1 MRRLAGALQL
11 VVCLSG
17 CLRAVREERR
27 EQGVDTGTLV
37 SFSAES
43 PRRWDF
49 ADGTPPEM
57 GQVVSHAF
65 ARGGRFEV
73 KAFEGERVTDRI
85 SVLVQVRHPFHAVA
99 ADAEAA
105 LVFRSVDELAPS
117 VDFLERL
124 GSAATVQRLL
134 DSVPLV
140 AFTLE
145 PGAVG
150 RSSLDPLEGLG
161 VYLPRGASGL
171 VSFVGVVD
179 DALAKKAFGE
189 WLVDHGYRPDG
200 EAAFSGPRGRLQV
213 LVDRGT
219 LFAVIGETPDELQR
233 LSEAVRRAPPLGL
246 EADGETASA
255 LADLASG
262 GVVVLAR
269 PEAST
274 RASSRVKPSGW
285 TLGVGALRFQRDSVR
300 LVARALGPKPLWSTP
315 PATRPQRLLAHA
327 PEGSV
332 AALCVDA
339 PLAELLKSVGVPL
352 DDDDGPEVRGALAVL
367 SRRVDLS
374 MSFDVE
380 GFLAAT
386 IAAGGRPA
394 PRVTVLGETQAPDR
408 LPVAALID
416 RVLSRRQESFD
427 TASQKAFQLWR
438 TRALEHPL
446 ELALD
451 ADTLYLR
458 FGRRLADTGSVDLVA
473 ELARRSEGA
482 CGSGHLTALIDVG
495 QLKRDVLQPR
505 QVPGVDSRKVVTT
518 QALTATFLQQLTQ
531 VDELFVDV
539 GPAPFGATLFA
550 ELTLTPTEPA
560 AR

>member
-1 MRRLAGALQL
+1 ML
-11 VVCLSG
+11 VFFSG
-17 CLRAVREERR
+17 CVRAVREERR

-37 SFSAES
+37 SFSAEAQ
-43 PRRWDF
+43 RRWDF
-49 ADGTPPEM
+49 GDGAPPAQ

-65 ARGGRFEV
+65 ARGGRFLV

-99 ADAEAA
+99 PDAEAA
-105 LVFRSVDELAPS
+105 LVFRSLDELAPS
-117 VDFLERL
+117 VDFLERI

-140 AFTLE
+140 AFALE

-161 VYLPRGASGL
+161 VYLPTGAAGL

-200 EAAFSGPRGRLQV
+200 EGSFSGPRGRLLV

-219 LFAVIGETPDELQR
+219 LFAVIGETVDDLQR
-233 LSEAVRRAPPLGL
+233 LSQAVRRAPALGL
-246 EADGETASA
+246 EADGATAGA
-255 LADLASG
+255 LSDLASG
-262 GVVVLAR
+262 GVAVLVR
-269 PEAST
+269 PQAST
-274 RASSRVKPSGW
+274 RASARVKPAGW
-285 TLGVGALRFQRDSVR
+285 TLGVGALRFERDSLR
-300 LVARALGPKPLWSTP
+300 LVARALGPQPLWSTP
-315 PATRPQRLLAHA
+315 PAARPQRLLAHA
-327 PEGSV
+327 PEGAI
-332 AALCVDA
+332 AALSVDA
-339 PLAELLKSVGVPL
+339 PLVEVLKSVGVPL
-352 DDDDGPEVRGALAVL
+352 DDGDDEGPELRGALAVL
-367 SRRVDLS
+367 SRRVDVS

-394 PRVTVLGETQAPDR
+394 PRVTVLGETSAPDR

-416 RVLSRRQESFD
+416 RVLSRRQEPFD
-427 TASQKAFQLWR
+427 TASQRAFQLWR
-438 TRALEHPL
+438 TRGLDHPL

-458 FGRRLADTGSVDLVA
+458 FGRRLADTRSVDLVA

-505 QVPGVDSRKVVTT
+505 LVPGVDSRKVVTT

-531 VDELFVDV
+531 VEQLFVDV
-539 GPAPFGATLFA
+539 GPAPFGATIFA
-550 ELTLTPTEPA
+550 ELKLTPSATAEPA
-560 AR
+560 TR